1 MRLFVDTSIFV
12 DCLRR
17 EVVNSSRLFL
27 ESLITDNI
35 GFTSAI
41 TVAELSVGAH
51 LSKRKDAL
59 DKTLELISL
68 VEVIDINKDVAIE
81 GGKIYSGLV
90 KKGETIELNDCLIS
104 ATSIHPNIKSS
115 ALNRPPRFIE
125 NRLPAPHITRPGGA
139 NREGHPV

>member
-1 MRLFVDTSIFV
+1 MKDSVDA
-12 DCLRR
+12 D
-17 EVVNSSRLFL
+17 FL
-27 ESLITDNI
+27 CVGGNLKTVQVITDNI

-104 ATSIHPNIKSS
+104 ATSISQGVNQIVTRNVNHFERINEIKVFTPED
-115 ALNRPPRFIE
+115 L
-125 NRLPAPHITRPGGA
+125 GY
-139 NREGHPV
+139 